1 MYVYKYCKNQKQGQT
16 QKPQKWFNND
26 SNKHWYLIK
35 NNPEYSLEGLML
47 KLKLQYF
54 WPPDEK
60 SQLTGKD
67 PHDGWDWGQEKKGV
81 TEDAE
86 WFN

>member
-1 MYVYKYCKNQKQGQT
+1 L
-16 QKPQKWFNND
+16 QKPETRINPETTKKIQQD
-26 SNKHWYLIK
+26 SNKHWYLMK

-67 PHDGWDWGQEKKGV
+67 PHDG
-81 TEDAE
+81 
-86 WFN
+86 